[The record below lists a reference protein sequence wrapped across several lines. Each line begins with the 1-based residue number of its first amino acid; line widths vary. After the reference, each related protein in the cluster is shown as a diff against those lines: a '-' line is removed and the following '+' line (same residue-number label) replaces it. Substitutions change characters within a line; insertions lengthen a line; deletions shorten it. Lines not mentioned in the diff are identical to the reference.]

1 MLYAVGLGAGAI
13 PTAGAMNWVLKDGIG
28 QLGTLVFGK
37 QIAHNFDVHSKS
49 WCASATVCVIY
60 QCVEI
65 RVK

>member
-49 WCASATVCVIY
+49 WC
-60 QCVEI
+60 VES
-65 RVK
+65 RRLMLYRSDRNLS